1 MKTKDWI
8 ILIIV
13 LIYIISPIDLMP
25 GVPVDDI
32 IVAIV
37 GALISYNTRGKKWV
51 ILNDSHNGKTIYI
64 TYY

>member
-37 GALISYNTRGKKWV
+37 GALISYNTRGKK
-51 ILNDSHNGKTIYI
+51 
-64 TYY
+64 